1 MPLRPVVV
9 PKSFAAAVACAV
21 TGCATDGP
29 TAAGSAF
36 GRSGESYVAAPAN
49 VPATEP
55 AAEAARP
62 RASVGVADAGKRAL
76 DASAVVAAEALADVA
91 DTARAEE
98 RRLRETLANAPDPT
112 EPALDLAAWLC
123 DAERHGEAL
132 AVVESALPRTAD
144 PRLQV
149 ARAGLLRDVGR
160 RRDAAALLARLVQ
173 ERGGGALHPGL
184 LLEWAE
190 LAWVEGD
197 EAMAKSALA
206 SLDAAH
212 AADPWCVEHRVAIEA
227 VRTGVERS
235 LRPALSIDDLLGD
248 LRGAPEVGTRISA
261 FGMLASIVRSHG
273 DQAARDLLER
283 VVAIAVAD
291 DAAEVRALGVGSI
304 QPGPDAEMAIAAAFA
319 DPASAVRVAAADRSV
334 AGLGAAGKTLL
345 LDRLEAESDVQVGAA
360 IHRALSR
367 LVPDGPAWPEGAVPT
382 RDLLAD
388 LARAWRARCAR

>member
-21 TGCATDGP
+21 AGCATDGP
-29 TAAGSAF
+29 TAAGGAF
-36 GRSGESYVAAPAN
+36 GRSGESYVAAPASA
-49 VPATEP
+49 PPSAEP
-55 AAEAARP
+55 AEGALP
-62 RASVGVADAGKRAL
+62 RSSVGVADAERGELA
-76 DASAVVAAEALADVA
+76 ASPAVVADAFVGVGDE
-91 DTARAEE
+91 ARAEE
-98 RRLRETLANAPDPT
+98 RRLRSALAKAADPT

-123 DAERHGEAL
+123 EAERHAEAL

-160 RRDAAALLARLVQ
+160 RRDAAALLANLVK
-173 ERGGGALHPGL
+173 EHGGGSLHPGL

-197 EAMAKSALA
+197 GTMAKAALA

-212 AADPWCVEHRVAIEA
+212 AADPWCAEHRVAIEA
-227 VRTGVERS
+227 VRTGVERN

-248 LRGAPEVGTRISA
+248 LRGAPEVGTRSSA
-261 FGMLASIVRSHG
+261 FGMLASIVRSYG
-273 DQAARDLLER
+273 DRAAHDLMER

-291 DAAEVRALGVGSI
+291 DAAEVRALGVGAI
-304 QPGPDAEMAIAAAFA
+304 QPGGVAEAAIAAAFA

-334 AGLGAAGKTLL
+334 AALGAAGKALL

-367 LVPDGPAWPEGAVPT
+367 LVADGPAWPEGAAPT
-382 RDLLAD
+382 RDVLAD